1 MTPTPAPQWR
11 DVTIVNDLGLHA
23 RAAAKVA
30 KAAQQATGSVWLQ
43 ADAERVDASQVLDIL
58 TLGVGKGDRVRILVD
73 ASSDIEVLDR
83 ITALFA
89 DGFGE

>member
-1 MTPTPAPQWR
+1 MTSSSAPLWR
-11 DVTIVNDLGLHA
+11 DVTIINELGLHA

-43 ADAERVDASQVLDIL
+43 ADTEQVDASQVIDIL
-58 TLGVGKGDRVRILVD
+58 TLGVGKGNQVRVSVEAEADVD
-73 ASSDIEVLDR
+73 VLNQ